1 MKTDLNEICDYVLG
15 NQQLQYEHI
24 MKSKDFFLVKT
35 FEDNILKPL
44 IENVEDEKTLKQLFV
59 WLDVFIEN
67 IIRVND
73 NFVRNGEDTDNYL
86 EMSISDMIDKEI
98 GITTMAKDMEISR

>member
-44 IENVEDEKTLKQLFV
+44 IENVEMKRL
-59 WLDVFIEN
+59 
-67 IIRVND
+67 
-73 NFVRNGEDTDNYL
+73 
-86 EMSISDMIDKEI
+86 
-98 GITTMAKDMEISR
+98 